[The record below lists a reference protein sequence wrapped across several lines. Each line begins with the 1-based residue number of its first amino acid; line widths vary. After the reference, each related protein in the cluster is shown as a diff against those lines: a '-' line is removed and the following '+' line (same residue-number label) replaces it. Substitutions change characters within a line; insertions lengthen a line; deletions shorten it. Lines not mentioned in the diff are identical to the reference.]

1 MMKNFKKFTAL
12 LLALCMV
19 FSLSISA
26 FAVEDHEHTVYESA
40 PDEEIA
46 VQSVSGEAA
55 TSGTIP
61 GSSIKWSLDSKGW
74 LTISGSGEAPVFQSA
89 DDQPWAAVRDQITEV
104 WFEDVETLTIP
115 DLAYWFEGCTALT
128 TAELPLAP
136 VIGRHAFYNCPK
148 LSTLTMYYGET
159 VLNSIGEDAFWRE
172 ADSGDTLY
180 IAYIIGYPEATVPFY
195 TYDWAASNRSN
206 RYFYDLYGVY
216 SNADGA
222 APTETESG
230 AKKAPAKVASRASTG
245 IVGTCPS
252 CKKNSLQGTY
262 VSQSHTS
269 RGHQQYYE
277 CYLCHYVQNLGT
289 YVYKDHGSGS
299 YGSWTCP
306 DCGSHTWVL
315 DYENDATCTRNGY
328 REYSCDCG
336 QSKRETIYATGHSY
350 SYGSWEEYSSSQHR
364 REAYCRN
371 CGDSDYEYASHSMSY
386 GSWSNSSSS
395 QHSRTAACRTC
406 GYSTTDYGNHSYSTG
421 SWSKYSDTQHRRS
434 KTCSGCGA
442 SAYDYADHSYSYG
455 SWTRADDT
463 QHKRT
468 KTCSVCGDSGYEYA
482 DHVDTDGDGKCDTCG
497 ATVSLTVTWDAGSN
511 GGTIDGKATYSETVQ
526 PNSKPTIPASL
537 PIKKGHSFKGWYTA
551 KTGGKLYNT
560 VTSITASTT
569 FYAQFEANKYTVTW
583 NLGTGQSVT
592 TEQIY
597 GEKLALPTEPTR
609 KNAEFL
615 GWFTE
620 ANGGTQVT
628 ENDVFTETADK
639 TYYAHWEITEVFSV
653 TVPITL
659 PLIVDENGEV
669 HTGTAEII
677 NASTGTVVV
686 SSVSISTKNGWQLV
700 PYTTDMAH
708 EKVDAKL
715 LGFKIN
721 GAQTTKNG
729 NAESL
734 ALTSPWEIAENAR
747 LPIVYDAVVSAVSK
761 AVTEQEVLSIVFVLE
776 WGGE

>member
-1 MMKNFKKFTAL
+1 MKNFKKFTAFVL
-12 LLALCMV
+12 TLCML
-19 FSLSISA
+19 FSLSVA
-26 FAVEDHEHTVYESA
+26 VFAAEADEHTIYDSA
-40 PDEEIA
+40 PDEETAI
-46 VQSVSGEAA
+46 STEAA
-55 TSGTIP
+55 TSGTIQNS
-61 GSSIKWSLDSKGW
+61 GIRWELDNKGW

-89 DDQPWAAVRDQITEV
+89 DDQPWAEYREQITEV
-104 WFEDVETLTIP
+104 WYDDMSTLTIS

-136 VIGRHAFYNCPK
+136 VIGTHAFYGCSK
-148 LSTLTMYYGET
+148 LNTITMYYGET
-159 VLNSIGEDAFWRE
+159 VLKSIGEDAFWRE
-172 ADSGDTLY
+172 TDSGDTLY
-180 IAYIIGYPEATVPFY
+180 IAYIIGYPESTVPFY

-222 APTETESG
+222 ASTVADSG
-230 AKKAPAKVASRASTG
+230 IMKAPAKAVSRASTG

-252 CKKNSLQGTY
+252 CKQYSLQGTY
-262 VSQSHTS
+262 VSTTHTS
-269 RGHQQYYE
+269 RGHAEYYE
-277 CYLCHYVQNLGT
+277 CYKCHYTKNLGT

-315 DYENDATCTRNGY
+315 DYEQDATCTRNGY

-395 QHSRTAACRTC
+395 QHSRTASCRTC

-442 SAYDYADHSYSYG
+442 STYDYANHSYSYG

-468 KTCSVCGDSGYEYA
+468 KTCSACGDSSEEYA
-482 DHVDTDGDGKCDTCG
+482 DHIDANGDGKCDDCG
-497 ATVSLTVTWDAGSN
+497 ATVSLSIKWDAGTN
-511 GGTIDGKATYSETVQ
+511 GGTIDDKASITTTGKPNATATA
-526 PNSKPTIPASL
+526 PTSTPVKA
-537 PIKKGHSFKGWYTA
+537 GHAFKGWYTSA
-551 KTGGKLYNT
+551 SGGSLYNT
-560 VTSITASTT
+560 VTITAAKT
-569 FYAQFEANKYTVTW
+569 FYAQFTANSYTLTW
-583 NLGTGQSVT
+583 DLGNGT
-592 TEQIY
+592 TEETKQTY
-597 GEKLALPTEPTR
+597 GEALVLPTEPTR

-620 ANGGTQVT
+620 AVGGTQVDANT
-628 ENDVFTETADK
+628 IYKTDGDS

-653 TVPITL
+653 TVPVVL
-659 PLIVDENGEV
+659 PLTVDENGEV
-669 HTGTAEII
+669 HVGAAEII
-677 NASTGTVVV
+677 NGSTGEVIV

-700 PYTTDMAH
+700 PFDTDMAH
-708 EKVDAKL
+708 EKVDARL

-721 GAQTTKNG
+721 DSETTKTG
-729 NAESL
+729 DAETFS
-734 ALTSPWEIAENAR
+734 LTSPWTIAENGK
-747 LPIVYDAVVSAVSK
+747 LPLSYDAVVSAVSQP
-761 AVTEQEVLSIVFVLE
+761 VTEQDVLSVVFVLE
-776 WGGE
+776 WKGE

>member
-1 MMKNFKKFTAL
+1 MKNFKKFTAFVL
-12 LLALCMV
+12 TLCML
-19 FSLSISA
+19 FSLSVA
-26 FAVEDHEHTVYESA
+26 VFAAEADEHTIYDSA
-40 PDEEIA
+40 PDEETAI
-46 VQSVSGEAA
+46 STEAA
-55 TSGTIP
+55 TSGTIQNS
-61 GSSIKWSLDSKGW
+61 GIRWELDNKGW

-89 DDQPWAAVRDQITEV
+89 DDQPWAEYREQITEV
-104 WFEDVETLTIP
+104 WYDDMSTLTIS

-136 VIGRHAFYNCPK
+136 VIGTHAFYGCSK
-148 LSTLTMYYGET
+148 LNTITMYYGET
-159 VLNSIGEDAFWRE
+159 VLKSIGEDAFWRE
-172 ADSGDTLY
+172 TDSGDTLY
-180 IAYIIGYPEATVPFY
+180 IAYIIGYPESTVPFY

-222 APTETESG
+222 ASTVADSG
-230 AKKAPAKVASRASTG
+230 IMKAPAKAVSRASTG

-252 CKKNSLQGTY
+252 CKQYSLQGTY
-262 VSQSHTS
+262 VSTTHTS
-269 RGHQQYYE
+269 RGHAEYYE
-277 CYLCHYVQNLGT
+277 CYKCHYTKNLGT

-315 DYENDATCTRNGY
+315 DYEQDATCTRNGY

-395 QHSRTAACRTC
+395 QHSRTASCRTC

-442 SAYDYADHSYSYG
+442 STYDYANHSYSYG

-468 KTCSVCGDSGYEYA
+468 KTCSACGDSSEEYA
-482 DHVDTDGDGKCDTCG
+482 DHIDANGDGKCDDCG
-497 ATVSLTVTWDAGSN
+497 ATVSLSIKWDAGTN
-511 GGTIDGKATYSETVQ
+511 GGTIDDKASITTTGKPNATATA
-526 PNSKPTIPASL
+526 PTSTPV
-537 PIKKGHSFKGWYTA
+537 KTGHAFKGWYTSA
-551 KTGGKLYNT
+551 SGGSLYNT
-560 VTSITASTT
+560 VTITAAKT
-569 FYAQFEANKYTVTW
+569 FYAQFTANSYTLTW
-583 NLGTGQSVT
+583 DLGNGT
-592 TEQIY
+592 TEETKQTY
-597 GEKLALPTEPTR
+597 GEALVLPTEPTR

-620 ANGGTQVT
+620 AVGGTQVDANT
-628 ENDVFTETADK
+628 IYKTDGDS

-653 TVPITL
+653 TVPVVL
-659 PLIVDENGEV
+659 PLTVDENGEV
-669 HTGTAEII
+669 HVGAAEII
-677 NASTGTVVV
+677 NGSTGEVIV

-700 PYTTDMAH
+700 PFDTDMAH
-708 EKVDAKL
+708 EKVDARL

-721 GAQTTKNG
+721 DSETTKTG
-729 NAESL
+729 DAETFS
-734 ALTSPWEIAENAR
+734 LTSPWTIAENGK
-747 LPIVYDAVVSAVSK
+747 LPLSYDAVVSAVSQP
-761 AVTEQEVLSIVFVLE
+761 VTEQDVLSVVFVLE
-776 WGGE
+776 WKGE